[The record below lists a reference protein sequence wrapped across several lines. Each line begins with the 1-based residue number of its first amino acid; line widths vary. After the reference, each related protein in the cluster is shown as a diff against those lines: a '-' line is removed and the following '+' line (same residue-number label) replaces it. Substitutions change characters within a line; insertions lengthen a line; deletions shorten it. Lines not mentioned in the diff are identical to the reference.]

1 MDAIK
6 HREELG
12 KLLADQDKSSTV
24 SGDSG
29 VYESDREEEDAI
41 ELLGKHYSTLMLWT
55 DFS

>member
-41 ELLGKHYSTLMLWT
+41 ELLGKTMA
-55 DFS
+55 